1 MLVSL
6 LDGISRTQEM
16 HMNTQLLL
24 ILLIQYF
31 KVNISLKLS

>member
-6 LDGISRTQEM
+6 SDGISPTQEM

-24 ILLIQYF
+24 ILLI
-31 KVNISLKLS
+31 LK

>member
-6 LDGISRTQEM
+6 SDGISPTQEM

-24 ILLIQYF
+24 ILLI
-31 KVNISLKLS
+31 LKKIYHGN